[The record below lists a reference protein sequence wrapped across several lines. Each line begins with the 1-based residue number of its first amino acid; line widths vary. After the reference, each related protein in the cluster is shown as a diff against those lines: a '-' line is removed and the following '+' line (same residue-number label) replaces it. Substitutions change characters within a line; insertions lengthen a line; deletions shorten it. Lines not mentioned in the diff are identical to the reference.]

1 MQISQI
7 LLKDLKQ
14 RFVKL
19 STLKIKFQSK
29 FSKIYQIP
37 FSKFT
42 LKSINLSP
50 KRIMQKSPVHL
61 HTISSVL

>member
-29 FSKIYQIP
+29 FSKIYQIH
-37 FSKFT
+37 
-42 LKSINLSP
+42 LSN
-50 KRIMQKSPVHL
+50 SH
-61 HTISSVL
+61 